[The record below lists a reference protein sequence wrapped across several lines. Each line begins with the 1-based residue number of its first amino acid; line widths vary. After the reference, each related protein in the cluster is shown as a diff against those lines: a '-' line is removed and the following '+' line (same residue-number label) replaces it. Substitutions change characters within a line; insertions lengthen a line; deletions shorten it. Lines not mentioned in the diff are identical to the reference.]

1 MKNDVQGTR
10 RYPISLDLDGKSVV
24 VIGGGKVA
32 ERKVRGL
39 IEAGARVTV
48 IAPQIAAGLAALA
61 PSGSVVIVER
71 KFSAGD
77 LDGAI
82 LAFATTGDDDVN
94 AAVVAEARGR
104 GIRVNDASDGERGDF
119 STPATHRTGSLT
131 FSVETQGTAPAFA
144 VRLRDELSEH
154 FDERYARAAAA
165 LAAARRYAAIAP
177 PQSRAAILAAL
188 SARPIDE
195 LAAMNVR
202 DIEREVDHLLAGD
215 AASEAEPFLRLV
227 CATRSSALA
236 LHQARIA
243 IARLATA
250 GMASTIL
257 HVSTRADR
265 DGERPLSALGGD
277 NVFVKELELALREK
291 RADYAVHSCKDL
303 PSALE
308 PDMRIAAI
316 GPRED
321 PRDVFCSERYRSL
334 EALPPGAL
342 VGTSS
347 PRRCALLATERP
359 DLSYVTI
366 RGNVDTRLRKLRDG
380 AYDAIVLA
388 AAGLAR
394 LGLRATHM
402 SLLDP
407 SKIVPAVGQ
416 GALAIEV
423 RAADATLAERI
434 HSAFADRPSEIA
446 VLAERA
452 FLRTLRAG
460 CSAPVGAL
468 AEFDGSTLRL
478 RAAIASLDGRTVV
491 RGEAADDVADDAWA
505 EVLGVALAQR
515 LLAEG
520 GAALLADAG
529 RGTENVE
536 SAS

>member
-1 MKNDVQGTR
+1 MKNDAHGTR

-24 VIGGGKVA
+24 VIGGGQVA

-39 IEAGARVTV
+39 IGAGARVTV
-48 IAPQIAAGLAALA
+48 VAPQIAAGLAALV
-61 PSGSVVIVER
+61 PSESVVVMER
-71 KFSAGD
+71 TFNAGD
-77 LDGAI
+77 LDGAT
-82 LAFATTGDDDVN
+82 LAFAATDDDDVN
-94 AAVVAEARGR
+94 AAVVAEARAR
-104 GIRVNDASDGERGDF
+104 GIPVNDASGGERGDF

-144 VRLRDELSEH
+144 ARLRDELGEH

-177 PQSRAAILAAL
+177 QQSRATILAAL
-188 SARPIDE
+188 AARPIDE

-202 DIEREVDHLLAGD
+202 DVEHEVDHLLAGD
-215 AASEAEPFLRLV
+215 ADSETEPFLRLV

-236 LHQARIA
+236 LHQARVA

-250 GMASTIL
+250 GMTSTIL
-257 HVSTRADR
+257 HVSTLADR
-265 DGERPLSALGGD
+265 DGERPLAALGGD

-308 PDMRIAAI
+308 ADMRLAAI

-334 EALPPGAL
+334 EDLPQGAV

-347 PRRCALLATERP
+347 PRRCALLAAERP
-359 DLSYVTI
+359 DLAYVTI

-394 LGLRATHM
+394 LGLRAKYM
-402 SLLDP
+402 SPLDP
-407 SKIVPAVGQ
+407 AKIVPAVGQ
-416 GALAIEV
+416 GVLAIEV
-423 RAADATLAERI
+423 RAKDEALAERI
-434 HSAFADRPSEIA
+434 HAAFADRSSELA

-460 CSAPVGAL
+460 CAAPVGAL
-468 AEFDGSTLRL
+468 AEFDGPTLRL
-478 RAAIASLDGRTVV
+478 RAAIASLDGKVVV
-491 RGEAADDVADDAWA
+491 RGEAADDVADEGWA

-520 GAALLADAG
+520 GAALLADAQ
-529 RGTENVE
+529 RRPENI
-536 SAS
+536 AP